1 MNFIEQTFIELNPRH
16 PFEYRFLDTRAEEL
30 YRDDTRQSNL
40 TGILSYIC
48 IFISCLGLLGLA
60 SFSTSQ
66 RIKEIGVRKVLGA
79 SVPQLVYLI
88 FRDILVLIVI
98 GFIISIPAAYY
109 VINQWLQEFAYQ
121 MPLAQ
126 TLMLAAIISGVLA
139 IIVSFVTVSYHS
151 LKAASQNPVRAL
163 RYE

>member
-1 MNFIEQTFIELNPRH
+1 MDHIEQVFREQDPKH
-16 PFEYRFLDTRAEEL
+16 PFEYRFLDSRAEEL
-30 YRDDTRQSNL
+30 YRDDTRQSEL

-79 SVPQLVYLI
+79 SIGQLVFLI
-88 FRDILVLIVI
+88 FRDVLLLIVL
-98 GFIISIPAAYY
+98 GFVISIPAAYY
-109 VINQWLQEFAYQ
+109 VINAWLQEFAYQ

-126 TLMLAAIISGVLA
+126 ALILAAVISGVLA
-139 IIVSFVTVSYHS
+139 IIVAFVTVSYHS